1 MLKFCICIQF
11 FLLIQVSSAFSEEKI
26 NKPHFRIS
34 YGGGADRAP
43 FVQLIQT
50 IYEELGFNVSIIS
63 IPARRGMILLND
75 GLVDG
80 DVIRLKRTVVKYN
93 NVVVVEPALGK
104 GNLVLLCHK
113 GIPCDLYPYH
123 LKMPDSAGV

>member
-1 MLKFCICIQF
+1 
-11 FLLIQVSSAFSEEKI
+11 
-26 NKPHFRIS
+26 
-34 YGGGADRAP
+34 
-43 FVQLIQT
+43 
-50 IYEELGFNVSIIS
+50 
-63 IPARRGMILLND
+63 MILLND
-75 GLVDG
+75 GLVYG